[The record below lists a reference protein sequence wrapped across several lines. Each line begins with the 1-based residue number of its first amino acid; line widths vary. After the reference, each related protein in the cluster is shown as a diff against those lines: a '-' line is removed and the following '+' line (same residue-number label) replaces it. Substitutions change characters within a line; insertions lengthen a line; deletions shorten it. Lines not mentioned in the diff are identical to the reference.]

1 MNAET
6 LRILRGDGGEE
17 QLARELNIAKFRSY
31 AKDKFLDYVKY
42 DIQYLDLLKE
52 SARHTAFNLPELINE
67 FFIKIDAAPYFW
79 ILDSNILAKAEE
91 SFRAASKNVLTAG
104 GNYGEIKKFYLK
116 WLTQNNE
123 KEKQY
128 FALSTINLI
137 ERNINANNF
146 LKYLLNASIYA
157 YDNRIFSPEKAE
169 SLLEKSLQ
177 VIETADVPD
186 EVQRDFLYLVNL
198 YYGFIEMKIGNID
211 VANAKFET
219 AQQFKHNGMTAVFY
233 NALAEKILGNRER
246 TQELLTKVI
255 VFDKHRF
262 NFAIEN
268 NSLPLFNF
276 FFQNANIYNIFS
288 ELQFADMLPQIEMII
303 ATELSDADKILHKL
317 NKMIQNLT
325 ELRVQKYFTDSVKN
339 QLIFL
344 ETFLV
349 HFKENKNI
357 LSFTAGE
364 FMINKFKKIIDEI
377 TSQVESHFLD
387 TIETQ
392 LSIYDYGIEDSKET
406 MKKLQNDIEETRQKL
421 KKGLENTIEKI
432 NQHHKMAIANLEYK
446 MTHLEGNKKFDPA
459 SAFNNSMVFNS
470 VISLMVFII
479 GGFIGGFLD
488 TVNESYSLSEI
499 FSMTIIA
506 GIKWGGVTFL
516 LGLLISFVSSA
527 SAIWERTNEKI
538 KIQRDINYLKN
549 HREKEIQ
556 HVKTETERSLKS
568 FEKSFENRI
577 EALEKKVESL
587 KEERKDRFDDLKQE
601 AKDQIDRLKNRIES
615 VFHL

>member
-6 LRILRGDGGEE
+6 LRILRGDSGEE
-17 QLARELNIAKFRSY
+17 QLARELNVAKFRSY

-52 SARHTAFNLPELINE
+52 SARHTAFNLPELMDE
-67 FFIKIDAAPYFW
+67 FFLRMDAAPYFW

-91 SFRAASKNVLTAG
+91 TFRVASKNVLTAG

-186 EVQRDFLYLVNL
+186 NIQREFLYLVNL
-198 YYGFIEMKIGNID
+198 YYGFIEMRIGNID
-211 VANAKFET
+211 IANAKFET
-219 AQQFKHNGMTAVFY
+219 AQQFKHNGMTAVLY
-233 NALAEKILGNRER
+233 NALSEKILGNRDK

-255 VFDKHRF
+255 TFDKHRF
-262 NFAIEN
+262 SYAIEN

-276 FFQNANIYNIFS
+276 FFQNANIYNIFA

-303 ATELSDADKILHKL
+303 AAELSDADKILHKL
-317 NKMIQNLT
+317 NKMIQNLS
-325 ELRVQKYFTDSVKN
+325 ELRMQKYYTDEVKN

-364 FMINKFKKIIDEI
+364 FLINKFKKVIDEI
-377 TSQVESHFLD
+377 SAQIESYFLD
-387 TIETQ
+387 AIESQ
-392 LSIYDYGIEDSKET
+392 LAIYDYGIEDSNET
-406 MKKLQNDIEETRQKL
+406 MKKLKSDVEDTRLKL
-421 KKGLENTIEKI
+421 KKGLDATIEKI
-432 NQHHKMAIANLEYK
+432 NQHHKMAITNLEYK
-446 MTHLEGNKKFDPA
+446 MEHLESNKKFDPA

-470 VISLMVFII
+470 VISLLVFII

-488 TVNESYSLSEI
+488 TVNESFSVSEI
-499 FSMTIIA
+499 FSMTVIA
-506 GIKWGGVTFL
+506 GIKWGGITFL

-527 SAIWERTNEKI
+527 SAIWERANEKL

-556 HVKTETERSLKS
+556 HVKSETEKSVKS
-568 FEKSFENRI
+568 FEKNFENRI

-587 KEERKDRFDDLKQE
+587 KEERVDRFNDLKNE
-601 AKDQIDRLKNRIES
+601 ARDQIDRLKTRITT
-615 VFHL
+615 VFQM